1 MENNTEIENAMK
13 KAKVKKSL
21 NQKLTGTLTTT
32 LSTLLSEKN
41 FTKDNVVTDREGMK
55 NELYSS
61 LGAVVTTLC
70 WSIQNRA
77 KSQSEY
83 INKQVG
89 ELREMTES
97 AFTGS
102 DVQED
107 RVQRKIDFIENLQTS
122 NDEMESLRNV
132 LYGIHKDEFGTEY
145 TVPAKRSATAD
156 INNSSAMIQA
166 KALLEN
172 MDLGNSFKVQ

>member
-1 MENNTEIENAMK
+1 MK
-13 KAKVKKSL
+13 KELEIAKRNSDKKL
-21 NQKLTGTLTTT
+21 NKELRGTLTKT
-32 LSTLLSEKN
+32 LSGLLSDEN

-70 WSIQNRA
+70 WSVQNKC
-77 KSQSEY
+77 KSQGEY
-83 INKQVG
+83 INKQLS

-122 NDEMESLRNV
+122 NDEMESLRVV
-132 LYGIHKDEFGTEY
+132 LYDIHKDEFGTEY
-145 TVPAKRSATAD
+145 TVPVRRSATAD
-156 INNSSAMIQA
+156 INSSSAMLQA

-172 MDLGNSFKVQ
+172 MNLSK

>member
-1 MENNTEIENAMK
+1 MKNNTEMSNAMD
-13 KAKVKKSL
+13 KASVKKSL
-21 NQKLTGTLTTT
+21 NKELTGTLTKN
-32 LSTLLSEKN
+32 LSSLLSEKN

-55 NELYSS
+55 NEIYSS

-70 WSIQNRA
+70 WSVQNRV

-83 INKQVG
+83 ISKQVR
-89 ELREMTES
+89 ELQEMTES

-107 RVQRKIDFIENLQTS
+107 RIQRKLDFIENLQTS
-122 NDEMESLRNV
+122 NDEMESLRVV

-145 TVPAKRSATAD
+145 TVPVKRSATAD
-156 INNSSAMIQA
+156 INSSSAMLQA

-172 MDLGNSFKVQ
+172 MNLSK

>member
-1 MENNTEIENAMK
+1 MK
-13 KAKVKKSL
+13 NDNHKKNVKQAL
-21 NQKLTGTLTTT
+21 NKELSTT
-32 LSTLLSEKN
+32 LDKTLSDVFTTKN

-70 WSIQNRA
+70 WSVQNRVGN
-77 KSQSEY
+77 QLEY
-83 INKQVG
+83 INKQIG

-97 AFTGS
+97 TFTGS

-107 RVQRKIDFIENLQTS
+107 RVQRKLDFIENLQTS
-122 NDEMESLRNV
+122 NDEMECLKNV
-132 LYGIHKDEFGTEY
+132 LYKIHKNEFGIEY
-145 TVPAKRSATAD
+145 SVPVKRSATAD
-156 INNSSAMIQA
+156 INNSSAMLQA

-172 MDLGNSFKVQ
+172 MSINK

>member
-1 MENNTEIENAMK
+1 MK
-13 KAKVKKSL
+13 KEL
-21 NQKLTGTLTTT
+21 QKILCD
-32 LSTLLSEKN
+32 KH

-70 WSIQNRA
+70 WSVQNRV

-83 INKQVG
+83 ISKQVR
-89 ELREMTES
+89 ELQEMTES

-107 RVQRKIDFIENLQTS
+107 RIQRKLDFIENLQTS
-122 NDEMESLRNV
+122 NDEMESLRVV
-132 LYGIHKDEFGTEY
+132 LYGIHIAEFGTEY
-145 TVPAKRSATAD
+145 TVPVKRSATAD
-156 INNSSAMIQA
+156 INSSSAMLQA

-172 MDLGNSFKVQ
+172 MNLSK

>member
-1 MENNTEIENAMK
+1 MK
-13 KAKVKKSL
+13 KE
-21 NQKLTGTLTTT
+21 LTKI
-32 LSTLLSEKN
+32 LSDKN

-70 WSIQNRA
+70 WSVQNRV

-83 INKQVG
+83 ISKQVR
-89 ELREMTES
+89 ELQEMTES

-107 RVQRKIDFIENLQTS
+107 RIQRKLDFIENLQTS
-122 NDEMESLRNV
+122 NDEMESLRTV

-145 TVPAKRSATAD
+145 TVPVRKSATAD
-156 INNSSAMIQA
+156 INSSSAMLQA

-172 MDLGNSFKVQ
+172 MNLSK

>member
-1 MENNTEIENAMK
+1 MK
-13 KAKVKKSL
+13 KE
-21 NQKLTGTLTTT
+21 LTKI
-32 LSTLLSEKN
+32 LSDKN

-70 WSIQNRA
+70 WSVQNRV

-83 INKQVG
+83 ISKQVR
-89 ELREMTES
+89 ELQEMTES

-107 RVQRKIDFIENLQTS
+107 RIQRKLDFIENLQTS
-122 NDEMESLRNV
+122 NDEMESLRVV
-132 LYGIHKDEFGTEY
+132 LYGIHIAEFGTEY
-145 TVPAKRSATAD
+145 TVPVKRSATAD
-156 INNSSAMIQA
+156 INSSSAMLQA

-172 MDLGNSFKVQ
+172 MNLSK

>member
-1 MENNTEIENAMK
+1 MK
-13 KAKVKKSL
+13 KE
-21 NQKLTGTLTTT
+21 LTKI
-32 LSTLLSEKN
+32 LSDKN

-70 WSIQNRA
+70 WSVQNRV

-83 INKQVG
+83 ISKQVR
-89 ELREMTES
+89 ELQEMTES

-107 RVQRKIDFIENLQTS
+107 RIQRKLDFIENLQTS
-122 NDEMESLRNV
+122 NDEMESLRTV
-132 LYGIHKDEFGTEY
+132 LYGIHKNEFGTEY
-145 TVPAKRSATAD
+145 TVPVRKSATAD
-156 INNSSAMIQA
+156 INSSSAMLQA

-172 MDLGNSFKVQ
+172 MNLSK

>member
-1 MENNTEIENAMK
+1 MKNNNEIGIAMD
-13 KAKVKKSL
+13 KAVLKEVANK
-21 NQKLTGTLTTT
+21 KLTGTLTKN

-55 NELYSS
+55 NEIYSS

-70 WSIQNRA
+70 WSVQNRV

-83 INKQVG
+83 INKQVS

-97 AFTGS
+97 TFTGS

-122 NDEMESLRNV
+122 NDEMESLRTV

-145 TVPAKRSATAD
+145 TVPVKRSATAD
-156 INNSSAMIQA
+156 INSSSAMLQA

-172 MDLGNSFKVQ
+172 MSVNK

>member
-1 MENNTEIENAMK
+1 MK
-13 KAKVKKSL
+13 KE
-21 NQKLTGTLTTT
+21 LTKI
-32 LSTLLSEKN
+32 LSDKN

-70 WSIQNRA
+70 WSVQNRV

-83 INKQVG
+83 ISKQVR
-89 ELREMTES
+89 ELQEMTES

-107 RVQRKIDFIENLQTS
+107 RIQRKLDFIENLQTS
-122 NDEMESLRNV
+122 NDEMESLRTV
-132 LYGIHKDEFGTEY
+132 LYGIHKDEFGAEY
-145 TVPAKRSATAD
+145 TVPVRKSATAD
-156 INNSSAMIQA
+156 INSSSAMLQA

-172 MDLGNSFKVQ
+172 MNLSK

>member
-1 MENNTEIENAMK
+1 MK
-13 KAKVKKSL
+13 KE
-21 NQKLTGTLTTT
+21 LTKI
-32 LSTLLSEKN
+32 LSDKN

-70 WSIQNRA
+70 WSVQNRV

-83 INKQVG
+83 ISKQVR
-89 ELREMTES
+89 ELQEMTES

-107 RVQRKIDFIENLQTS
+107 RIQRKLDFIENLQTS
-122 NDEMESLRNV
+122 NDEMESLRVV
-132 LYGIHKDEFGTEY
+132 LYGIHIAEFGTEY
-145 TVPAKRSATAD
+145 TVPVKRSATAD
-156 INNSSAMIQA
+156 INNSSAMLQA

-172 MDLGNSFKVQ
+172 MNLSK

>member
-1 MENNTEIENAMK
+1 MKNNTEMSNAMD
-13 KAKVKKSL
+13 KASVKKNL
-21 NQKLTGTLTTT
+21 NKELTGTLTKN
-32 LSTLLSEKN
+32 LSSLLSEKN

-122 NDEMESLRNV
+122 NDEMESLRIV

-156 INNSSAMIQA
+156 INSSSAMLQA
-166 KALLEN
+166 KALIEN
-172 MDLGNSFKVQ
+172 MNLSK

>member
-1 MENNTEIENAMK
+1 MK
-13 KAKVKKSL
+13 KEL
-21 NQKLTGTLTTT
+21 QKILCD
-32 LSTLLSEKN
+32 KN

-70 WSIQNRA
+70 WSVQNRV

-83 INKQVG
+83 ISKQVR
-89 ELREMTES
+89 ELQEMTES

-107 RVQRKIDFIENLQTS
+107 RIQRKLDFIENLQTS
-122 NDEMESLRNV
+122 NDEMESLRVV
-132 LYGIHKDEFGTEY
+132 LYGIHIAEFGTEY
-145 TVPAKRSATAD
+145 TVPLKRSATAD
-156 INNSSAMIQA
+156 INSSSAMLQA

-172 MDLGNSFKVQ
+172 MNLSK

>member
-1 MENNTEIENAMK
+1 MK
-13 KAKVKKSL
+13 KELEIAKRNSDKKL
-21 NQKLTGTLTTT
+21 NKELRGTLTKT
-32 LSTLLSEKN
+32 LSGLLSDEN

-70 WSIQNRA
+70 WSVQNKS
-77 KSQSEY
+77 KSQVEY
-83 INKQVG
+83 INKQLS

-122 NDEMESLRNV
+122 NDEMESLRVV
-132 LYGIHKDEFGTEY
+132 LYDIHKDEFGTEY
-145 TVPAKRSATAD
+145 TVPVRRSATAD
-156 INNSSAMIQA
+156 INSSSAMLQA

-172 MDLGNSFKVQ
+172 MNLSK

>member
-1 MENNTEIENAMK
+1 MK
-13 KAKVKKSL
+13 KEL
-21 NQKLTGTLTTT
+21 QKILCD
-32 LSTLLSEKN
+32 KN

-70 WSIQNRA
+70 WSVQNRV

-83 INKQVG
+83 ISKQVR
-89 ELREMTES
+89 ELQEMTES

-107 RVQRKIDFIENLQTS
+107 RIQRKLDFIENLQTS
-122 NDEMESLRNV
+122 NDEMESLRVV
-132 LYGIHKDEFGTEY
+132 LYGIHIAEFGTEY
-145 TVPAKRSATAD
+145 TVPVKRSATAD
-156 INNSSAMIQA
+156 INSSSAMLQA

-172 MDLGNSFKVQ
+172 MNLSK